1 MTKEEKR
8 NARRADR
15 AARKEKRQARRSA
28 RRAARQGEAS
38 KLTQF
43 LAGLLQKSIDH
54 EVAKISYERGDGTA
68 PVLDDPMLLTA
79 GIARDEVMRAM
90 NRSNIP
96 IFSKLAGVVT
106 DVTEGFQKQ
115 VRVASS
121 VAKQHNYQGPITTE
135 LMMLVIADSV
145 SKVHL
150 QADLGLITADKVY
163 VKGED
168 EDLKKTV
175 MKKLAGA
182 VVSRLL
188 KSVVARYVPV
198 LGTALSVMWNDQ
210 ATRNAMLSAAGIFSK
225 EVVVTDDIP
234 ATTST
239 PNTPDI
245 IPEEDEDE
253 DFERIYTILGLIMQ
267 DGVISPSERGLF
279 DELLKNANLNEE
291 DKADLRNL
299 MADFVERDDI
309 DLSNFKNDPEDA
321 FLLMADLIAMA
332 KADSN
337 FATVERKY
345 IINIGR
351 EVGIPPSTIER
362 MLV

>member
-8 NARRADR
+8 AARRAKR
-15 AARKEKRQARRSA
+15 ADRKERRQARRAA

-54 EVAKISYERGDGTA
+54 EVAKINYERGDGTA

-106 DVTEGFQKQ
+106 DVTEGFQQQ

-150 QADLGLITADKVY
+150 QTDLGLITEDKVY

-198 LGTALSVMWNDQ
+198 LGAALSVMWNDQ

-225 EVVVTDDIP
+225 EVVITDDIP
-234 ATTST
+234 ATTPASS
-239 PNTPDI
+239 PDI
-245 IPEEDEDE
+245 VPEEDEDE

-279 DELLKNANLNEE
+279 EEMLKNADLEDE
-291 DKADLRNL
+291 DKEDLRE
-299 MADFVERDDI
+299 MMSDFVERDDI
-309 DLSNFKNDPEDA
+309 DLSRFKGDSEDS

-332 KADSN
+332 KADSD
-337 FATVERKY
+337 FATVERNY
-345 IINIGR
+345 IVSIGR
-351 EVGIPPSTIER
+351 ELGLPPSTVER